1 MPDEY
6 KGKTAV
12 ITGGATGLGRGLA
25 IALARQGA
33 NVVLASTSTE
43 RLDDAAAAVRENGG
57 RALVAQ
63 CDVSDREAV
72 RSLAARSIEEF
83 GAVDLL
89 CANAGVTT
97 VGPFLAHRDEDW
109 DWVID
114 VVLRGVTNCIQAFYP
129 LMVKAGHGQILLTG
143 SQAGLVPDWV
153 LGHGPYTAAKSA
165 VMALG
170 AALRPEASQ
179 HGVGV
184 TTLIPASIESD
195 ILQSER
201 SRPTRYGSAAN
212 TGMAGNDMHPR
223 EGAPAPLPGSKFVLT
238 AEEAASLILQR
249 LPDNPAHIATH
260 PGLKPLAEDYFDRIL
275 DAYQA

>member
-1 MPDEY
+1 MSNEFKD
-6 KGKTAV
+6 KTAI
-12 ITGGATGLGRGLA
+12 ITGGATGLGQGLA
-25 IALARQGA
+25 LALAGQGA
-33 NVVLASTSTE
+33 NVVLASTNKE
-43 RLDDAAAAVRENGG
+43 RLEEAAGAIRGVGG
-57 RALVAQ
+57 RTLVVQ

-72 RSLAARSIEEF
+72 RGLAARAIDEF

-129 LMVKAGHGQILLTG
+129 LMAKAGHGQILLTG

-170 AALRPEASQ
+170 AALRPEAAA

-201 SRPTRYGSAAN
+201 SRPTRYGTASDM
-212 TGMAGNDMHPR
+212 GMLPTDMRPR
-223 EGAPAPLPGSKFVLT
+223 EGAPDPLPDTRFVLS
-238 AEEAASLILQR
+238 AEEAANLILER
-249 LPDNPAHIATH
+249 LPEDPAYIVTH

-275 DAYQA
+275 AAY